1 MQTKKL
7 SELTAEELT
16 AEEKKRKGIYI
27 VFSMLIGVM
36 TGVSIYGSV
45 KNGFSFFTVMPIIFF
60 PLFLLNLKQYKDV
73 KKEIK
78 SRNIN

>member
-16 AEEKKRKGIYI
+16 AEEKKRKAVYI
-27 VFSMLIGVM
+27 AFSMLVGIM
-36 TGVSIYGSV
+36 TGVSIYGYV
-45 KNGFSFFTVMPIIFF
+45 KNGFTFFTVMPIFF
-60 PLFLLNLKQYKDV
+60 LPLFLLNLKQYKDV

>member
-27 VFSMLIGVM
+27 AFSMLIGIM

-78 SRNIN
+78 FRNIN

>member
-27 VFSMLIGVM
+27 AFSMLIGIM

>member
-27 VFSMLIGVM
+27 AFSMLIGVM

>member
-1 MQTKKL
+1 MQTKKP

-60 PLFLLNLKQYKDV
+60 PLFLLNLKQYKEV

>member
-78 SRNIN
+78 FRNIN